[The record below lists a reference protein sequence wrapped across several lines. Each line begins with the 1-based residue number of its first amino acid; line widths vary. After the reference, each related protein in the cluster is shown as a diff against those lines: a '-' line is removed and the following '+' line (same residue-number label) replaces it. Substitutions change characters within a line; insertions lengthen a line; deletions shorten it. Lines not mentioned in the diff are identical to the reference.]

1 MDILAGIVLL
11 VVGLVVTF
19 AGLRVFLFALPIIG
33 FVIGFFVGSIALQSL
48 FGDGFLA
55 TVASWIPGIIL
66 GVVFAAIS
74 YFWWYAGALISAG
87 AVGASIGAG
96 IVSAV
101 SGASDGFVYF
111 LLGAAG
117 FVIFFVGALML
128 NLPVYIVIVNTALA
142 GSLAAIAGALLLI
155 DQVNVSELDRGATV
169 AFIQEGWLWVV
180 LWVVLAAAGIFAQL
194 AARDS
199 VALPDERWAP
209 ASAA

>member
-11 VVGLVVTF
+11 VVGLVVTL

-33 FVIGFFVGSIALQSL
+33 FVIGFFIGSIALQSL

-55 TVASWIPGIIL
+55 TVASWIPGVIL
-66 GVVFAAIS
+66 GIVFAAIS

-96 IVSAV
+96 IVHAV

-111 LLGAAG
+111 LLGAVG
-117 FVIFFVGALML
+117 FVVFFAGALLL

-155 DQVNVSELDRGATV
+155 DQVDRGELGRGATV
-169 AFIQEGWLWVV
+169 AFIQEGWIWVL
-180 LWVVLAAAGIFAQL
+180 LWVVLAAVGIFAQL
-194 AARDS
+194 SARDS
-199 VALPDERWAP
+199 VALPEERWSP
-209 ASAA
+209 ATTA

>member
-1 MDILAGIVLL
+1 MDILAGIVLH
-11 VVGLVVTF
+11 VIGLVVTF

-66 GVVFAAIS
+66 GLVFAAIS

-96 IVSAV
+96 LVHAI
-101 SGASDGFVYF
+101 SGASDGFIYF
-111 LLGAAG
+111 LLGVIG
-117 FVIFFVGALML
+117 FAVFFIGALLL

-142 GSLAAIAGALLLI
+142 GALATIAGALLLL
-155 DQVNVSELDRGATV
+155 DQVDRGELGRGATV
-169 AFIQEGWLWVV
+169 AFIEAGWLWVL
-180 LWVVLAAAGIFAQL
+180 LWVVLAAVGILAQL
-194 AARDS
+194 SARDR
-199 VALPDERWAP
+199 VALPEERWAP
-209 ASAA
+209 AAAA